1 MHANRAA
8 SLGGVN
14 QGSCIGGSVCSRQAS
29 ETTQSRRSPQGKFAG
44 FAGQVSPWSPSV
56 LHDGGR
62 GLFTG
67 SLYSS
72 LSPLLEIE
80 QMPQQPSSVGD
91 CMHRNPLTIRP
102 EASLVEAIET
112 IVENRLTG
120 LTVTDADG
128 RVCGVISELDCLR
141 GVLASI
147 YNDGDPERSRVED
160 VMTSLV
166 NSCSV
171 TDSIVEVAQSMLDT
185 RQRRRPV

>member
-1 MHANRAA
+1 
-8 SLGGVN
+8 
-14 QGSCIGGSVCSRQAS
+14 
-29 ETTQSRRSPQGKFAG
+29 
-44 FAGQVSPWSPSV
+44 
-56 LHDGGR
+56 
-62 GLFTG
+62 
-67 SLYSS
+67 
-72 LSPLLEIE
+72 
-80 QMPQQPSSVGD
+80 MPQQPSSVGD

-102 EASLVEAIET
+102 EASLAEAIET

-185 RQRRRPV
+185 RQRRRPVMEGDRLVGQVSSRNILWALMEHSRQRYFSGQR